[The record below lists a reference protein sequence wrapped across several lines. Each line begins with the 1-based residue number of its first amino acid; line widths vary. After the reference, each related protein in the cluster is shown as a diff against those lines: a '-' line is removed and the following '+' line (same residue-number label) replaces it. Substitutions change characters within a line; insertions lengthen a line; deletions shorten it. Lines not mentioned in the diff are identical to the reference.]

1 MIIDRLRCD
10 ICSSEYPYPF
20 DLTEHQHPELEIG
33 GVPMNIWTQ
42 IYKLPQQGSL
52 HLSTNSRGVMKFR
65 DYLPVD
71 GMDVVSLDEGFT
83 PLMRLVAI
91 SDRYGSN
98 VYLKDERGNPTGSF
112 KDRGMPLMTA
122 DIKKSGKGWVAIPS
136 TGNAAIS
143 LVHYAKHNGIK
154 SMVFVPSDISHGKM
168 RLLEEAERLVFCD
181 DLVRAYED
189 FFSFCKAHPEVYNGF
204 PVTNIPYSHGLK
216 TIAYEIFLGLG
227 ERVPEWLVVPC
238 GSGGNTVSQY
248 QGFTDLYNMG
258 LTDRMP
264 RFVTVQIQGADPI
277 TIGYRK
283 RQFDKAVLLDEI
295 SDSRAEAIASDTCF
309 NYFKILEILERT
321 RGVPV
326 SVTDQDIDRIHPDDL
341 PELEFSSQSVYASLE
356 KLKEH
361 LKSDE
366 TVVLIGTGCKR
377 GY

>member
-1 MIIDRLRCD
+1 
-10 ICSSEYPYPF
+10 
-20 DLTEHQHPELEIG
+20 
-33 GVPMNIWTQ
+33 
-42 IYKLPQQGSL
+42 
-52 HLSTNSRGVMKFR
+52 
-65 DYLPVD
+65 
-71 GMDVVSLDEGFT
+71 
-83 PLMRLVAI
+83 
-91 SDRYGSN
+91 
-98 VYLKDERGNPTGSF
+98 
-112 KDRGMPLMTA
+112 
-122 DIKKSGKGWVAIPS
+122 
-136 TGNAAIS
+136 
-143 LVHYAKHNGIK
+143 
-154 SMVFVPSDISHGKM
+154 
-168 RLLEEAERLVFCD
+168 
-181 DLVRAYED
+181 
-189 FFSFCKAHPEVYNGF
+189 
-204 PVTNIPYSHGLK
+204 
-216 TIAYEIFLGLG
+216 
-227 ERVPEWLVVPC
+227 
-238 GSGGNTVSQY
+238 
-248 QGFTDLYNMG
+248 MG